1 MKKTTMLRISTI
13 LAGSLLTATMAWAA
27 TDYRAMTTEELAAK
41 RGSMQQSTI
50 EERSAFQNEWQNRV
64 RQMSPEEKQKFMSQG
79 ENGQGQGMRSEK
91 QERNQERIQ
100 QRQEQGSGM
109 GSGNMGSG
117 SGMGGGSMGSG
128 SGMGGGMGRGGMGG
142 GGRR

>member
-1 MKKTTMLRISTI
+1 MKNNTMLRISTI
-13 LAGSLLTATMAWAA
+13 LAGSLLCATMAWAA
-27 TDYRAMTTEELAAK
+27 TDYSAMTNEELAAK
-41 RGSMQQSTI
+41 RGSLQQATM
-50 EERSAFQNEWQNRV
+50 EERNAFQNEWQNRV
-64 RQMSPEEKQKFMSQG
+64 QKMSPEEKQKFMSKG
-79 ENGQGQGMRSEK
+79 ENAQGQGMRSEK
-91 QERNQERIQ
+91 QERNQDRMQ

-117 SGMGGGSMGSG
+117 GSGMGGGSMG